1 MPECRYFVR
10 HGRLQ
15 GAGRGLM
22 GKILPPETARP
33 KKSGQTWRGLA
44 AGSQPG
50 GVAGE
55 GVFITVCSV
64 MALPSEIVGQFSVF
78 PRVDHIQAQ
87 IHKIPAVARDHAQ
100 AMLHCGCPKGRSIAG
115 SGRPAAAPIRPQRSA
130 TWASTGKMVPAK
142 KWSPACE
149 KTIRPPWHQ
158 GSCGAARTRRWGR
171 ADKLK

>member
-1 MPECRYFVR
+1 
-10 HGRLQ
+10 
-15 GAGRGLM
+15 M

-100 AMLHCGCPKGRSIAG
+100 AMLHCGCPQGTLDSRQWSPCSGPDSTPTVCNLGIHRQDG
-115 SGRPAAAPIRPQRSA
+115 SGKKVVAGLRENHMTTLASRVLRRS
-130 TWASTGKMVPAK
+130 SD
-142 KWSPACE
+142 
-149 KTIRPPWHQ
+149 KTL
-158 GSCGAARTRRWGR
+158 GSRR
-171 ADKLK
+171 